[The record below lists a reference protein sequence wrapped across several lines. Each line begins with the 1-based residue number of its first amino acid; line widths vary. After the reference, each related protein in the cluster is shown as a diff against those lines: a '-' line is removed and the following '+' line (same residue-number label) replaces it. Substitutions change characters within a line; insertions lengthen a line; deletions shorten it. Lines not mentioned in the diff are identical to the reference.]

1 MKARVL
7 LAVSWPIITCEGK
20 GMFSSATCCYCTYIP
35 ANRNEV
41 AMEATSISDNVFLLL
56 IAGSSSSSSSES
68 AFASINSCN
77 KS

>member
-20 GMFSSATCCYCTYIP
+20 GMFSSATCCYIP